1 MMNPFMKSYQYNY
14 IKAQTKILLN
24 GLSASSDAS
33 VHRARKDIAKE
44 NVARLFPAMNEE
56 QQQLLYPIVDITEN
70 ADVKRFLT
78 QLLPYVVPF
87 PVVTDQTL
95 KKLFPKAK
103 KLKVPS
109 VKDLNLQE
117 HSYVSW
123 QDDGTQKK
131 YLIAEYQGK
140 LVGFQGAFTL
150 MNQKGMCA
158 LCNQFEEVGMF
169 ISEIKSSGDGAYIKR
184 GNYICQNSQTCNQN
198 IITLDK
204 LDDFIVMMTQ

>member
-1 MMNPFMKSYQYNY
+1 MNPFLKSYQYNY

-44 NVARLFPAMNEE
+44 NVAGLFPALSEE
-56 QQQLLYPIVDITEN
+56 QKQLLYPIADISEN
-70 ADVKRFLT
+70 ADVKRYLSE
-78 QLLPYVVPF
+78 LAPYVIPF
-87 PVVTDQTL
+87 PAITDQTL

-103 KLKVPS
+103 KLKAPS
-109 VKDLNLQE
+109 VNDLNLQE

-131 YLIAEYQGK
+131 FLIAEYQGK
-140 LVGFQGAFTL
+140 LVGFQGAFTP

-158 LCNQFEEVGMF
+158 ICNRFEEVGMF
-169 ISEIKSSGDGAYIKR
+169 ISEIKSSGDGSYLKR
-184 GNYICQNSQTCNQN
+184 GNYICQDSRTCNQN
-198 IITLDK
+198 IISLEK
-204 LDDFIVMMTQ
+204 LDDFVEMMRQ

>member
-56 QQQLLYPIVDITEN
+56 QQQLLYPIAELAES

-78 QLLPYVVPF
+78 QLQPFVIPF

-103 KLKVPS
+103 KLKAPS
-109 VKDLNLQE
+109 VKDSNLQE

-140 LVGFQGAFTL
+140 LVGFHGAFTL

-158 LCNQFEEVGMF
+158 LCNRIEEIGMF

-184 GNYICQNSQTCNQN
+184 GNYICQNSQICNQN
-198 IITLDK
+198 ITTLDK
-204 LDDFIVMMTQ
+204 LGDFVVMMTQ

>member
-1 MMNPFMKSYQYNY
+1 MNPFLKSYQYNY

-44 NVARLFPAMNEE
+44 NVAGLFPAMSEE
-56 QQQLLYPIVDITEN
+56 QKQLLYPIAEISEN
-70 ADVKRFLT
+70 ADIKRYLNEL
-78 QLLPYVVPF
+78 QPYVIPF
-87 PVVTDQTL
+87 PAITEQTL

-103 KLKVPS
+103 KLKAPS
-109 VKDLNLQE
+109 VKDMNLQE

-131 YLIAEYQGK
+131 FLIAEYQGK
-140 LVGFQGAFTL
+140 LVGFQGSFTP

-158 LCNQFEEVGMF
+158 ICNRFEEVGMF
-169 ISEIKSSGDGAYIKR
+169 ISEIKSSGDGSYLKR
-184 GNYICQNSQTCNQN
+184 GNYICQDSKTCNQN
-198 IITLDK
+198 IISLDK
-204 LDDFIVMMTQ
+204 LDDFVVMMTQ